1 MLPERRKLPN
11 RREHV
16 TAKVVLFEGTSE
28 ERRFHMSFGV
38 DARAARVGDI
48 WIDGPKAGSHEQA
61 ALHDAAA
68 VVSVALQ
75 HGVPVA
81 VLAAACDMPEGAP
94 RSALAAALKRA
105 EAIEEEF
112 TRQ

>member
-1 MLPERRKLPN
+1 MHPERRKLPN
-11 RREHV
+11 RREHL
-16 TAKVVLFEGTSE
+16 TAKVVLFEGSSE

-38 DARAARVGDI
+38 DRCFGRVADI

-75 HGVPVA
+75 HGIPVS

-105 EAIEEEF
+105 AATEEEF
-112 TRQ
+112 TK